1 LQGEGDRWQRLIA
14 LAAAVCPAD
23 HRRKVAA
30 LSRMEFLQITAE
42 DLADL

>member
-1 LQGEGDRWQRLIA
+1 
-14 LAAAVCPAD
+14 VPAD

-30 LSRMEFLQITAE
+30 LSRMEFLQTTAE